1 MVDEHLRKR
10 RVQATR
16 IDGNVVIN
24 KRQACVDAFNDM
36 RSPVRVMC
44 LSLMAGGCGLN
55 LCGGNH
61 LFVTDLH
68 WNPANELQAADRI
81 HRMGQTK
88 PVTIHKFI
96 VNNTIEQRVLSMQR
110 DKLQLAKSVLD
121 GFVVEM
127 HVDCSSVFVQGD
139 NEKRQQVIAEG
150 SQIFI

>member
-1 MVDEHLRKR
+1 
-10 RVQATR
+10 VQATR